1 MTKSMKKAGLTLVL
15 AGAFALSSF
24 AGLAGIKVTKQPS
37 EVTKTVSTAKNL
49 LRAEVRTPLLKD
61 LSAGSE
67 LRFRAVASDKL
78 ASIVLKGPKDS
89 EESIKTNDEITLVF
103 DVTLPDKG
111 DYTLTLIDKSGGKVV
126 YDIVVN

>member
-1 MTKSMKKAGLTLVL
+1 MIKSMKKAGLTLAL
-15 AGAFALSSF
+15 AGALALSSF
-24 AGLAGIKVTKQPS
+24 AGFAGIKVTKQPS
-37 EVTKTVSTAKNL
+37 NVTKAVSTAKSL
-49 LRAEVRTPLLKD
+49 LRLEVRTPLLKD
-61 LSAGSE
+61 LSAGNE

-111 DYTLTLIDKSGGKVV
+111 EYTLTLTDKSGGKVV
-126 YDIVVN
+126 YDIVVD